1 MTDHI
6 IITDG
11 LDTLHLLPEIEFE
24 IVPVEVSSAAVMA
37 SGREVRDWIGYR
49 NTLTIPTGWLSAEDL
64 AKLRRMILASHVL
77 TVTYPTPEG
86 DAVGEFSMPLPAMRA
101 FKYGPDGSVWY
112 GVTLAMSETEVH
124 TA

>member
-6 IITDG
+6 IITNG
-11 LDTLHLLPEIEFE
+11 TDTLHLLPGIEFD
-24 IVPVEVSSAAVMA
+24 IAPVEVVETAVMA
-37 SGREVRDWIGYR
+37 SGREVKDYIGYR
-49 NTLTIPTGWLSAEDL
+49 NVLTIPTGWLSAEDL
-64 AKLRRMILASHVL
+64 AKLKRMILASHVL

-101 FKYGPDGSVWY
+101 FKYGSDGSVWY

-124 TA
+124 TE

>member
-11 LDTLHLLPEIEFE
+11 SDTIHLLPEIEFE
-24 IVPVEVSSAAVMA
+24 IVPVEVSHTATMA

-49 NTLTIPTGWLSAEDL
+49 NTLTIPTGWLSADDL
-64 AKLRRMILASHVL
+64 AKLNRMIRGAHELS
-77 TVTYPTPEG
+77 VTYPTPEG
-86 DAVGEFSMPLPAMRA
+86 DAEGVFYFSLPTMRA
-101 FKYGPDGSVWY
+101 FKYGSGGSVWY
-112 GVTLAMSETEVH
+112 GVTITGSESEVH

>member
-11 LDTLHLLPEIEFE
+11 ADTLHLLPEIEFD
-24 IVPVEVSSAAVMA
+24 IVPVEVAHAATMA

-49 NTLTIPTGWLSAEDL
+49 NTLNIPTGWLSASDL
-64 AKLRRMILASHVL
+64 ALLNRMIRVSHAL

-86 DAVGEFSMPLPAMRA
+86 DRTSVFYFTLPTMRA
-101 FKYGPDGSVWY
+101 FQYGSGGSVWY
-112 GVTLAMSETEVH
+112 GVTLTASESEVH
-124 TA
+124 TV

>member
-11 LDTLHLLPEIEFE
+11 VDTLHLLPEIEFDLS
-24 IVPVEVSSAAVMA
+24 PVEVMHTATMA

-49 NTLTIPTGWLSAEDL
+49 NAITIPTGWLSAADL
-64 AKLRRMILASHVL
+64 ALLNRMIRTSHEL

-86 DAVGEFSMPLPAMRA
+86 DAVGVFFFSLPVMRA
-101 FKYGPDGSVWY
+101 FKYGDGGSVWY
-112 GVTLAMSETEVH
+112 GVTISGAESEVH
-124 TA
+124 PA

>member
-11 LDTLHLLPEIEFE
+11 SDTLHLLPEIEFE
-24 IVPVEVSSAAVMA
+24 IVPVEVSHTATMA

-64 AKLRRMILASHVL
+64 AKLKRMILASHML

-112 GVTLAMSETEVH
+112 GVTLTMSETEVH
-124 TA
+124 TE